1 MLNSILEKDRSK
13 SMKKKLGLTSK
24 EIERRFAEI
33 DARKSE
39 KLTPE
44 EEDSLAKAEVMDDGT
59 TVSLEELKESLEEY
73 SGKLVLR
80 IPRSLHRSL
89 KEAAAIEGVSLNQ
102 YMLYKLAK

>member
-33 DARKSE
+33 DAREPE